1 MGLFD
6 SGWYAAKRETSEPAQ
21 PQADAVNHPP
31 HYTSHPARCDCGA
44 AIEAIQIIEWLPA
57 NVANVVK
64 YCWRQGLKT
73 RPGEWAIDSAIE
85 DMRKAV
91 WYAQREIRRL
101 ESMR

>member
-6 SGWYAAKRETSEPAQ
+6 SGWYAAPRVVDEPARR
-21 PQADAVNHPP
+21 ASDAVNHPS
-31 HYTSHPARCDCGA
+31 HYTSHPARCSCGA
-44 AIEAIQIIEWLPA
+44 AIEAIQVIEWLPA

-73 RPGEWAIDSAIE
+73 RGDQLAIDAAIE

-91 WYAQREIRRL
+91 WYAEREIQRL